1 MLPLQLVIFPLLL
14 TATILIQTRFRSRN
28 DLWADG
34 YLCMSLP
41 TPSSRRM
48 NAFAFFRLP
57 SQFHF
62 VKTDLKNTFPL
73 KFNAVFACSPPCE

>member
-34 YLCMSLP
+34 YLCKSLP
-41 TPSSRRM
+41 TPLSRRM
-48 NAFAFFRLP
+48 NALAFCRVP
-57 SQFHF
+57 SRFQF
-62 VKTDLKNTFPL
+62 VKNNLNNTFP
-73 KFNAVFACSPPCE
+73 